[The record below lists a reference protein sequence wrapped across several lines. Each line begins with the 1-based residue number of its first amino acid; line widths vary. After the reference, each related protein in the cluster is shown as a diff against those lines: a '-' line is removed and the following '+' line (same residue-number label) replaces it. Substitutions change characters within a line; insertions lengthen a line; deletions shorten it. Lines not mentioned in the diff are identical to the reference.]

1 MTQREHLRNLM
12 LLAIAALMLAIL
24 PHGISVYLRSFA
36 LFTMM
41 YVVLALSWNI
51 ISGFTGYT
59 SFGHVAFYGIGA
71 YACAILVADYGWHWV
86 PTLFV
91 GAFVAGIVAIALG
104 YPVLR
109 LKGPYFAIAML
120 GAAEGTRVVVT
131 VWDSLTHGGLG
142 ISFPT
147 APDTENS
154 IPTYYAMLVVMLVT
168 IAVAYAV
175 GHSRFGVRLNA
186 IREDEVAAEA
196 LGIDVTRYKLAAFVL
211 SAIFPAMAGGIQAYK
226 VLYIEPLSTF
236 FVQITIA
243 MALMAML
250 GGKGTV
256 IGPVIGAVLLYTAQ
270 ELTWVNFPT
279 AHLIAYGV
287 FIIVVARFMPRGL
300 MGFAIDRG
308 WARKGMVH

>member
-1 MTQREHLRNLM
+1 MARREHVRNLV
-12 LLAIAALMLAIL
+12 LLAVALAVLVAL
-24 PHGISVYLRSFA
+24 PGFLSVYLRSFA
-36 LFTMM
+36 MFTMM

-71 YACAILVADYGWHWV
+71 YACAILVADHGWPWL
-86 PTLFV
+86 PTLAVAAMV
-91 GAFVAGIVAIALG
+91 GALVAIAIG

-120 GAAEGTRVVVT
+120 GTAEGTRVIAT
-131 VWDSLTHGGLG
+131 VWDGLTHGGLG
-142 ISFPT
+142 ISLPSAET
-147 APDTENS
+147 SWA
-154 IPTYYAMLVVMLVT
+154 TYYAMLVLMGVT
-168 IAVAYAV
+168 IVVAYVV
-175 GHSRFGVRLNA
+175 GHSRFGIRLSA

-196 LGIDVTRYKLAAFVL
+196 LGIDATRYKLAAFTL
-211 SAIFPAMAGGIQAYK
+211 SAMFPAVAGGIQAYK
-226 VLYIEPLSTF
+226 VLYIDPPSVF

-243 MALMAML
+243 MALMSML

-256 IGPVIGAVLLYTAQ
+256 IGPIVGAVLLYTVQ
-270 ELTWVNFPT
+270 ELTWVNFPS
-279 AHLIAYGV
+279 AHLIAYGL
-287 FIIVVARFMPRGL
+287 FIVIVARFMPRGL

>member
-1 MTQREHLRNLM
+1 MTGREHVRNL
-12 LLAIAALMLAIL
+12 LLLGLIGLALAALPYTLN
-24 PHGISVYLRSFA
+24 VYLRSFA
-36 LFTMM
+36 MFTMM

-86 PTLFV
+86 PTIVV
-91 GAFVAGIVAIALG
+91 GALVAALVAIAVG

-120 GAAEGTRVVVT
+120 GMAEGTRVIAT
-131 VWDSLTHGGLG
+131 VWDGLTHGGVG
-142 ISFPT
+142 ISFPN
-147 APDTENS
+147 AENS
-154 IPTYYAMLVVMLVT
+154 ISTYYAMLEVMLLT
-168 IAVAYAV
+168 ILVAYAI
-175 GHSRFGVRLNA
+175 GHSRFGIRLNA

-196 LGIDVTRYKLAAFVL
+196 LGIDVTRYKLAAFAL
-211 SAIFPAMAGGIQAYK
+211 SAAFPAAAGGVQAYK
-226 VLYIEPLSTF
+226 ILYIDPASVF

-243 MALMAML
+243 MALMSML

-256 IGPVIGAVLLYTAQ
+256 MGPIVGAVLLYTAQ
-270 ELTWVNFPT
+270 ELTWVSFPT
-279 AHLIAYGV
+279 AHLIAYGL
-287 FIIVVARFMPRGL
+287 FIVVVARFMPRGL

-308 WARKGMVH
+308 WVRKGMVH

>member
-1 MTQREHLRNLM
+1 VTRVEHFRNLA
-12 LLAIAALMLAIL
+12 LLGACAVALAIL
-24 PHGISVYLRSFA
+24 PHGLTVYLRSFV

-71 YACAILVADYGWHWV
+71 YACAILVADYRWHWL
-86 PTLFV
+86 PTLGV
-91 GAFVAGIVAIALG
+91 GAVLAAVVGVAIG

-120 GAAEGTRVVVT
+120 GAAEGTRVVAT
-131 VWDSLTHGGLG
+131 VWDGLTHGGLG
-142 ISFPT
+142 ISLPSAET
-147 APDTENS
+147 SLE
-154 IPTYYAMLVVMLVT
+154 TYYAMLVLMLLT
-168 IAVAYAV
+168 IVVAYGV

-196 LGIDVTRYKLAAFVL
+196 LGINATLYKLSAFTL
-211 SAIFPAMAGGIQAYK
+211 SAVFPAVAGGIQAYK
-226 VLYIEPLSTF
+226 VLYIDPPSVF

-243 MALMAML
+243 MALMSML

-256 IGPVIGAVLLYTAQ
+256 IGPIVGATLLYTAQ

-279 AHLIAYGV
+279 AHLIAYGL
-287 FIIVVARFMPRGL
+287 FIVLVARFMPRGL

-308 WARKGMVH
+308 WVRKGMVH

>member
-1 MTQREHLRNLM
+1 MSRREHLRNLA
-12 LLAIAALMLAIL
+12 LIVVFGLALAVV
-24 PHGISVYLRSFA
+24 PGTVTVYLRSF
-36 LFTMM
+36 LMFTMM

-71 YACAILVADYGWHWV
+71 YACAILVADHGWHWI
-86 PTLFV
+86 PTLLV
-91 GAFVAGIVAIALG
+91 GAVVAGLVALAIG

-120 GAAEGTRVVVT
+120 GAAEGTRVIAT

-142 ISFPT
+142 ISFPNV
-147 APDTENS
+147 ENS
-154 IPTYYAMLVVMLVT
+154 FPTYYAMLILMVLT
-168 IAVAYAV
+168 IAVAYVV

-196 LGIDVTRYKLAAFVL
+196 LGVNTTLYKLAAFGL
-211 SAIFPAMAGGIQAYK
+211 SAIFPAAAGGIQAYK
-226 VLYIEPLSTF
+226 VLYIDPPSVF

-243 MALMAML
+243 MALMSML

-256 IGPVIGAVLLYTAQ
+256 VGPIVGAVLLYTIQ

-287 FIIVVARFMPRGL
+287 FIIIVARFMPRGL

>member
-1 MTQREHLRNLM
+1 VGRREHLRNVV
-12 LLAIAALMLAIL
+12 LLAAVGAALVVL
-24 PHGISVYLRSFA
+24 PGALTVYLRSFV

-71 YACAILVADYGWHWV
+71 YAFSILLADHAWPWI
-86 PTLFV
+86 PAL
-91 GAFVAGIVAIALG
+91 GAAAGVSAVIALAIG

-109 LKGPYFAIAML
+109 LKGPYFAIGML
-120 GAAEGTRVVVT
+120 GAAEGTRVVAT

-142 ISFPT
+142 ISLPSRET
-147 APDTENS
+147 S
-154 IPTYYAMLVVMLVT
+154 WQTYYAMLVLMLVT
-168 IAVAYAV
+168 IVVTYAIA
-175 GHSRFGVRLNA
+175 HTRFGVRLNA

-196 LGIDVTRYKLAAFVL
+196 LGINTTVYKLAAFVL
-211 SAIFPAMAGGIQAYK
+211 SAVFPAAAGGIQAYK
-226 VLYIEPLSTF
+226 VLYIDPPAVF

-243 MALMAML
+243 MALMSML

-256 IGPVIGAVLLYTAQ
+256 IGPIVGAALLYTVQ

-279 AHLIAYGV
+279 AHLIAYGL
-287 FIIVVARFMPRGL
+287 FIVLVARFMPRGL

>member
-1 MTQREHLRNLM
+1 VERREHVRNLA
-12 LLAIAALMLAIL
+12 LLAAAAVVLGLL
-24 PHGISVYLRSFA
+24 PYGLSVYLRSFV

-41 YVVLALSWNI
+41 YVVLALAWNI

-71 YACAILVADYGWHWV
+71 YACAILVTDYGWHWV
-86 PTLFV
+86 PTL
-91 GAFVAGIVAIALG
+91 GVAAAVSGLVAVAVG

-120 GAAEGTRVVVT
+120 GTAEGTRVIAT

-142 ISFPT
+142 ISLPSAETSFQ
-147 APDTENS
+147 
-154 IPTYYAMLVVMLVT
+154 TYYAMLVLMVLT
-168 IAVAYAV
+168 IVVAYGV
-175 GHSRFGVRLNA
+175 GHSRFGIRLNA
-186 IREDEVAAEA
+186 IREDEGAAEA
-196 LGIDVTRYKLAAFVL
+196 LGINATAYKLTAFTL
-211 SAIFPAMAGGIQAYK
+211 SAVFPGVAGGIQAYK
-226 VLYIEPLSTF
+226 VLYIDPPSVF

-243 MALMAML
+243 MALMSML

-256 IGPVIGAVLLYTAQ
+256 IGPIVGAVLLYTTQ

-279 AHLIAYGV
+279 AHLIAYGL
-287 FIIVVARFMPRGL
+287 FIVVVARFMPRGL

-308 WARKGMVH
+308 WVRKGMVH

>member
-1 MTQREHLRNLM
+1 MKRHEHLRNLGVVAV
-12 LLAIAALMLAIL
+12 LALVLAFAPDALSL
-24 PHGISVYLRSFA
+24 YLRSFV

-71 YACAILVADYGWHWV
+71 YACAILIADYGWPFL
-86 PTLFV
+86 PTL
-91 GAFVAGIVAIALG
+91 GVAAVVSAVVAVAIG

-120 GAAEGTRVVVT
+120 GTAEGTRVIAT

-142 ISFPT
+142 ISLPS
-147 APDTENS
+147 ADTS
-154 IPTYYAMLVVMLVT
+154 FVTYYAMLVLMVVT
-168 IAVAYAV
+168 ILVAYAV

-186 IREDEVAAEA
+186 IREDEGAAEA
-196 LGIDVTRYKLAAFVL
+196 LGVNATLYKLAAFVL

-226 VLYIEPLSTF
+226 VLYIDPPSVF

-243 MALMAML
+243 MALMSML

-256 IGPVIGAVLLYTAQ
+256 IGPIVGAVLLYTVQ
-270 ELTWVNFPT
+270 ELTWVNFPS
-279 AHLIAYGV
+279 AHLIAYGL
-287 FIIVVARFMPRGL
+287 FIVVVARFMPRGL
-300 MGFAIDRG
+300 MGVAIDRG
-308 WARKGMVH
+308 WVRKGMVH

>member
-1 MTQREHLRNLM
+1 VKRHEHLRNLG
-12 LLAIAALMLAIL
+12 LLTVAALVLAFAPDAL
-24 PHGISVYLRSFA
+24 SLYLRSFV

-71 YACAILVADYGWHWV
+71 YACAILVADYGWPFL
-86 PTLFV
+86 PTLV
-91 GAFVAGIVAIALG
+91 MAGLVSALVAVAIG

-120 GAAEGTRVVVT
+120 GAAEGTRVIAT

-142 ISFPT
+142 ISLPS
-147 APDTENS
+147 ADTS
-154 IPTYYAMLVVMLVT
+154 FVTYYAMLVLMVVT
-168 IAVAYAV
+168 ILVAYAV

-186 IREDEVAAEA
+186 IREDEGAAEA
-196 LGIDVTRYKLAAFVL
+196 LGVNATLYKLAAFVL
-211 SAIFPAMAGGIQAYK
+211 SAIFPAVAGGIQAYK
-226 VLYIEPLSTF
+226 VLYIDPPSVF

-243 MALMAML
+243 MALMSML

-256 IGPVIGAVLLYTAQ
+256 IGPIVGAVLLYTVQ

-279 AHLIAYGV
+279 AHLIAYGL
-287 FIIVVARFMPRGL
+287 FIVVVARFMPRGL
-300 MGFAIDRG
+300 MGLAIDRG
-308 WARKGMVH
+308 WVRKGMVH

>member
-1 MTQREHLRNLM
+1 MTQREHLRNLALLG
-12 LLAIAALMLAIL
+12 LLAVVLATL
-24 PHGISVYLRSFA
+24 PQGLSVYLMSFA

-71 YACAILVADYGWHWV
+71 YACAILVVDHGWSWV
-86 PTLFV
+86 TTLF
-91 GAFVAGIVAIALG
+91 AAALVAGLVAVAIG

-120 GAAEGTRVVVT
+120 GMAEGTRVVAT
-131 VWDSLTHGGLG
+131 VWDGLTHGGLG
-142 ISFPT
+142 ISFPSV
-147 APDTENS
+147 ENS
-154 IPTYYAMLVVMLVT
+154 TSTYYAMLVLMVIT
-168 IAVAYAV
+168 IVVAYLVA
-175 GHSRFGVRLNA
+175 HSRFGIRLNA

-196 LGIDVTRYKLAAFVL
+196 LGINVTRYKLLAFVL
-211 SAIFPAMAGGIQAYK
+211 SAIFPAVAGGIQAYK
-226 VLYIEPLSTF
+226 VLYIEPAAVF

-243 MALMAML
+243 MALMSML

-256 IGPVIGAVLLYTAQ
+256 IGPIVGAVLLYTAQ

-279 AHLIAYGV
+279 AHLIAYGL

-300 MGFAIDRG
+300 IGFAIDRG
-308 WARKGMVH
+308 WVRKGMVH

>member
-1 MTQREHLRNLM
+1 M
-12 LLAIAALMLAIL
+12 LVLMLATI
-24 PHGISVYLRSFA
+24 
-36 LFTMM
+36 
-41 YVVLALSWNI
+41 VVA
-51 ISGFTGYT
+51 
-59 SFGHVAFYGIGA
+59 YGI
-71 YACAILVADYGWHWV
+71 
-86 PTLFV
+86 
-91 GAFVAGIVAIALG
+91 
-104 YPVLR
+104 
-109 LKGPYFAIAML
+109 
-120 GAAEGTRVVVT
+120 
-131 VWDSLTHGGLG
+131 
-142 ISFPT
+142 
-147 APDTENS
+147 
-154 IPTYYAMLVVMLVT
+154 
-168 IAVAYAV
+168 

-196 LGIDVTRYKLAAFVL
+196 LGIDVTRYKLVAFVL
-211 SAIFPAMAGGIQAYK
+211 SAVFPAMAGGIQAYK

-279 AHLIAYGV
+279 AHLIAYGL
-287 FIIVVARFMPRGL
+287 FIIVVARFIPRGL

>member
-1 MTQREHLRNLM
+1 VKRHEHIRNLA
-12 LLAIAALMLAIL
+12 LLGVVGLVLAFASDAL
-24 PHGISVYLRSFA
+24 SVYLRSFV

-71 YACAILVADYGWHWV
+71 YASAILVADHGWPWL
-86 PTLFV
+86 PTLGI
-91 GAFVAGIVAIALG
+91 GAVVAGLVAVVIG

-120 GAAEGTRVVVT
+120 GAAEGTRVIAT

-142 ISFPT
+142 ISLPS
-147 APDTENS
+147 ADTSFE
-154 IPTYYAMLVVMLVT
+154 TYYAMLVLMVT
-168 IAVAYAV
+168 TVVVAYAV

-186 IREDEVAAEA
+186 IREDEGAAEV
-196 LGIDVTRYKLAAFVL
+196 LGVNATLYKLAAFVL
-211 SAIFPAMAGGIQAYK
+211 SAIFPAVAGGIQAYK
-226 VLYIEPLSTF
+226 VLYIDPPSVF

-243 MALMAML
+243 MALMSML

-256 IGPVIGAVLLYTAQ
+256 IGPIVGAVLLYTVQ

-279 AHLIAYGV
+279 AHLIAYGL
-287 FIIVVARFMPRGL
+287 FIVVVARFMPRGL
-300 MGFAIDRG
+300 IGLAIDRG
-308 WARKGMVH
+308 WVRKGMVH

>member
-1 MTQREHLRNLM
+1 MAGREHRRNLILWF
-12 LLAIAALMLAIL
+12 LLALGLALL
-24 PHGISVYLRSFA
+24 PSALTVYMRSFA

-71 YACAILVADYGWHWV
+71 YACAILVADHHWHWV
-86 PTLFV
+86 PSLLA
-91 GAFVAGIVAIALG
+91 GAVIAGVVAAAVG

-120 GAAEGTRVVVT
+120 GLAEGTRVIAT

-142 ISFPT
+142 ISLPSAET
-147 APDTENS
+147 SMA
-154 IPTYYAMLVVMLVT
+154 TYYAMLVLLALT
-168 IAVAYAV
+168 IVVAYAV
-175 GHSRFGVRLNA
+175 GHSRFGIRLNA
-186 IREDEVAAEA
+186 IREDEGAAEA
-196 LGIDVTRYKLAAFVL
+196 LGIDATRYKLAAFTL
-211 SAIFPAMAGGIQAYK
+211 SAIFPAVAGGIQAYK
-226 VLYIEPLSTF
+226 VLYIDPPSVF

-243 MALMAML
+243 MALMSML

-256 IGPVIGAVLLYTAQ
+256 VGPIVGAVVLYTAQ
-270 ELTWVNFPT
+270 ELTWVNFPS
-279 AHLIAYGV
+279 AHLIAYGL

-300 MGFAIDRG
+300 VGFAIDRG
-308 WARKGMVH
+308 WMRKGMVH

>member
-1 MTQREHLRNLM
+1 MTRGEHLRNL
-12 LLAIAALMLAIL
+12 LLVAACGMALAL
-24 PHGISVYLRSFA
+24 VPYALTVYLRSFL

-71 YACAILVADYGWHWV
+71 YACAILVADYHWHWIA
-86 PTLFV
+86 TLV
-91 GAFVAGIVAIALG
+91 AAGAVSALAGIVLG

-120 GAAEGTRVVVT
+120 GAAEGTRVVAT
-131 VWDSLTHGGLG
+131 VWDGLTHGGAG
-142 ISFPT
+142 ISLPSK
-147 APDTENS
+147 DTSFE
-154 IPTYYAMLVVMLVT
+154 TYYAMLVLMVVT
-168 IAVAYAV
+168 IVVAYAV

-186 IREDEVAAEA
+186 IREDEGAAEA
-196 LGIDVTRYKLAAFVL
+196 LGVNATAYKMGAFVL
-211 SAIFPAMAGGIQAYK
+211 SAVFPAIAGGIQAYK
-226 VLYIEPLSTF
+226 VLYIDPPSVF

-243 MALMAML
+243 MALMSML

-256 IGPVIGAVLLYTAQ
+256 IGPVVGAVLLYAAQ

-300 MGFAIDRG
+300 IGFAIDRG
-308 WARKGMVH
+308 WVRKGMVH

>member
-1 MTQREHLRNLM
+1 VKRAEHLRNLAF
-12 LLAIAALMLAIL
+12 LGACAVALALL
-24 PHGISVYLRSFA
+24 PHGLSLYLRSFV

-41 YVVLALSWNI
+41 YVVLALAWNI

-71 YACAILVADYGWHWV
+71 YACAILVTDYGWHWIA
-86 PTLFV
+86 TLGAGAAVAAVV
-91 GAFVAGIVAIALG
+91 GVAIG

-120 GAAEGTRVVVT
+120 GAAEGTRVVAT

-142 ISFPT
+142 ISMPSAET
-147 APDTENS
+147 SME
-154 IPTYYAMLVVMLVT
+154 TYYAMLVLMVLT
-168 IAVAYAV
+168 IVVAYWI

-196 LGIDVTRYKLAAFVL
+196 LGVNATLYKLVAFVL
-211 SAIFPAMAGGIQAYK
+211 SAVFPAVAGGIQAYK
-226 VLYIEPLSTF
+226 VLYIDPPSVF

-243 MALMAML
+243 MALMSML

-256 IGPVIGAVLLYTAQ
+256 IGPIVGAVLLYTTQ

-279 AHLIAYGV
+279 AHLIAYGL
-287 FIIVVARFMPRGL
+287 FIVLVARFMPRGL
-300 MGFAIDRG
+300 MGLAIDQG
-308 WARKGMVH
+308 WVRKGMVH

>member
-1 MTQREHLRNLM
+1 MTGREHVRNLM
-12 LLAIAALMLAIL
+12 FLGVFGLVLAML
-24 PHGISVYLRSFA
+24 PHGLSVYLRSFVM
-36 LFTMM
+36 FTMM

-86 PTLFV
+86 PTLAV
-91 GAFVAGIVAIALG
+91 GGVVATLVAIAIG

-120 GAAEGTRVVVT
+120 GMAEGTRVVAT
-131 VWDSLTHGGLG
+131 VWDSLTHGGVG
-142 ISFPT
+142 ISFPS
-147 APDTENS
+147 AENS
-154 IPTYYAMLVVMLVT
+154 MSTYYAMLVVMLLTTV
-168 IAVAYAV
+168 VAYGV
-175 GHSRFGVRLNA
+175 GHSRFGIRLNA

-196 LGIDVTRYKLAAFVL
+196 LGINVTLYKLAAFAL
-211 SAIFPAMAGGIQAYK
+211 SAAFPAAAGGIQAYK
-226 VLYIEPLSTF
+226 VLYIEPQAVF

-243 MALMAML
+243 MALMSML

-256 IGPVIGAVLLYTAQ
+256 IGPIVGAALLYTAQ

-279 AHLIAYGV
+279 AHLIAYGL
-287 FIIVVARFMPRGL
+287 FIIVVARFTPRGL

-308 WARKGMVH
+308 WVRKGMAH

>member
-1 MTQREHLRNLM
+1 MERHEHVRNLV
-12 LLAIAALMLAIL
+12 LFGVAGLALAALPNAL
-24 PHGISVYLRSFA
+24 SVYLRSFV

-71 YACAILVADYGWHWV
+71 YGCAILVADYSWPWL
-86 PTLFV
+86 PTLVV
-91 GAFVAGIVAIALG
+91 GALAAGLIAVAIG

-120 GAAEGTRVVVT
+120 GMAEGTRVVVT
-131 VWDSLTHGGLG
+131 VWDGLTHGGLG
-142 ISFPT
+142 ISFPS
-147 APDTENS
+147 TENS
-154 IPTYYAMLVVMLVT
+154 TSTYYAMLVLMLVT
-168 IAVAYAV
+168 IAVAYLVA
-175 GHSRFGVRLNA
+175 HSRFGIRLNA

-196 LGIDVTRYKLAAFVL
+196 LGIDVTRYKLVAFVL
-211 SAIFPAMAGGIQAYK
+211 SAIFPAVAGGIQAYK
-226 VLYIEPLSTF
+226 VLYIEPQAVF

-243 MALMAML
+243 MALMSML

-256 IGPVIGAVLLYTAQ
+256 IGPIVGAVLLYTAQ

-287 FIIVVARFMPRGL
+287 FIVVVARFMPRGL
-300 MGFAIDRG
+300 MGFAVDRG
-308 WARKGMVH
+308 WVRKGMVH

>member
-1 MTQREHLRNLM
+1 VGRREHLRHLA
-12 LLAIAALMLAIL
+12 LLAALLLGLLAL
-24 PHGISVYLRSFA
+24 PGFLSVYLRSFV

-71 YACAILVADYGWHWV
+71 YACAILVADHGWPWL
-86 PTLFV
+86 PTLGVAAVV
-91 GAFVAGIVAIALG
+91 GALVAVALG

-120 GAAEGTRVVVT
+120 GAAEGTRVIAT
-131 VWDSLTHGGLG
+131 VWDGLTHGGLG
-142 ISFPT
+142 ISLPSAET
-147 APDTENS
+147 SWA
-154 IPTYYAMLVVMLVT
+154 TYYAMLGLMGIT
-168 IAVAYAV
+168 IVVAYAI

-196 LGIDVTRYKLAAFVL
+196 LGIDATRYKLAAFTL
-211 SAIFPAMAGGIQAYK
+211 SAVFPAVAGAIQAYK
-226 VLYIEPLSTF
+226 VLYIDPPSVF

-243 MALMAML
+243 MALMSML

-256 IGPVIGAVLLYTAQ
+256 IGPILGAVILYTVQ

-279 AHLIAYGV
+279 AHLIAYGL
-287 FIIVVARFMPRGL
+287 FIVLVARFMPRGL
-300 MGFAIDRG
+300 MGFAVDRG